1 MMTIITWMPT
11 LFGARWLVP
20 EPCAVSGGIVGVGQ
34 PGPAFPETRS
44 TKRQEHNAA
53 EKTQRRRE
61 NTTPQ
66 RKHNAAEKTSQDK
79 SSKKEDKNVRWLRLG
94 WLSPSAL
101 IPQISSRP
109 STAVDSS

>member
-1 MMTIITWMPT
+1 MTIITWMPT

-66 RKHNAAEKTSQDK
+66 RKHNAAEKTQRRRENTTPQRK
-79 SSKKEDKNVRWLRLG
+79 HRKIKAAKKKTKTLDG
-94 WLSPSAL
+94 
-101 IPQISSRP
+101 
-109 STAVDSS
+109 

>member
-1 MMTIITWMPT
+1 MTIITWMPT

-53 EKTQRRRE
+53 EKT
-61 NTTPQ
+61 
-66 RKHNAAEKTSQDK
+66 SQDK
-79 SSKKEDKNVRWLRLG
+79 SSKKEDKNVRWLKLG